1 MKVRNIV
8 LIVFSLLAL
17 LMLSSCNWDVFAGE
31 ELEVVAGDI
40 HNESASVL
48 FTGAAPRNLRVSKAG
63 YPDRITLSFST
74 VPHADFYRI
83 YRAEVDSTF
92 ENNGVYDDSLYWE
105 LLETVDD
112 TGGRSILYSDKK
124 DLSPSAN
131 KAYLYCVQ
139 AGSDYAEVFLETFP
153 EYSSVEMGWLLNP
166 PETLSADQG
175 IATDYIE
182 ITWSSVANVKGYNI
196 EYSTDKIDWTNIN
209 PRRIPPV
216 SINGKNSFFY
226 YPPEGEYGQTLYFR
240 VVSVQSNSESEASV
254 TRTGYTFVEG
264 APAAPQNGDVSK
276 ADFANKIELSW
287 DIPTRQSADLP
298 YTWEITRMEPGKD
311 ESVILRF
318 KSHDGA
324 GGTNIEEF
332 NAGDIEIKE
341 ESDRYTMIDSFE
353 LEPNVEYE
361 YSIKAYCEV
370 KDDDGVSQGTFPGPA
385 VRLTGYLL
393 SPPTDFEYSVNYD
406 TKEMFITV
414 GAPLGYNDSRNWHY
428 KILAG
433 HNTGTSS
440 SSVSW
445 NTLDRQ
451 PSVEESYS
459 FEEVFSDSFKYNE
472 FQFIVVNDEGEE
484 SNPSRTIA
492 PDEIKA
498 NDFKIVANGIPDDG
512 ASANSAGIYP
522 VVFTTT
528 EEASGVMIEIEAA
541 RNSDG
546 SDSVGTATIS
556 ASDLVD
562 GNNALPADISP
573 SSLFTEYYFR
583 ARKTNPFGRTT
594 SWSSWQRG
602 WGGLTGS
609 AYIDMFEMWIL
620 KPWEHLSELPDDLRS
635 KWDPSN
641 CTLSDKILNPSMDSQ
656 YADSMT
662 SKYHGGKLEYST
674 ANLQIGN
681 ITDLMN
687 TSSVDVTFKY
697 TNFGE
702 HEDLAGTGTYT
713 MYEAKN
719 SGKGNGV
726 SGNIRV
732 TSSKYPAVVDF
743 SNLDTNNKQFTG
755 SYRLNQG
762 GRGYENVP
770 AN

>member
-92 ENNGVYDDSLYWE
+92 ENNGVYDDSLHWDLIDY
-105 LLETVDD
+105 VDD
-112 TGGRSILYSDKK
+112 AGGRSILYSDQT

-240 VVSVQSNSESEASV
+240 VVSVQSNSKSNASV

-276 ADFANKIELSW
+276 ADFADRIELSW
-287 DIPTRQSADLP
+287 DIPSRQSADLP
-298 YTWEITRMEPGKD
+298 YTWEITRMAPGED
-311 ESVILRF
+311 ESIILRF
-318 KSHDGA
+318 KSHDEE
-324 GGTNIEEF
+324 GTNVEEF
-332 NAGDIEIKE
+332 NAGNIELRE
-341 ESDRYTMIDSFE
+341 EGDRYIMVDSFE

-370 KDDDGVSQGTFPGPA
+370 KDDDGVSQGSFPGPA

-406 TKEMFITV
+406 TREMFITV
-414 GAPLGYNDSRNWHY
+414 GAPLGYNDSRDWHY
-428 KILAG
+428 KILAA
-433 HNTGTSS
+433 HNTGTGN
-440 SSVSW
+440 SSVVW
-445 NTLDRQ
+445 DTLDRQ

-459 FEEVFSDSFKYNE
+459 FEEVFSDSFEYNE
-472 FQFIVVNDEGEE
+472 FQFIVVNSEGEE
-484 SNPSRTIA
+484 SQPSRTIA

-498 NDFKIVANGIPDDG
+498 NDFKVVANGLPDDG

-528 EEASGVMIEIEAA
+528 KEAPGVMIEIEAA
-541 RNSDG
+541 RNVDG
-546 SDSVGTATIS
+546 SDPVGTVMIS

-635 KWDPSN
+635 KWDPAN
-641 CTLSDKILNPSMDSQ
+641 CSLSDKILNPSMDSQ

-662 SKYHGGKLEYST
+662 SKYGGKLEYST
-674 ANLQIGN
+674 ANLQIGS

-702 HEDLAGTGTYT
+702 HEDLSGTGTYT
-713 MYEAKN
+713 MYAAKN

-732 TSSKYPAVVDF
+732 TSSKYPAVIDF
-743 SNLDTNNKQFTG
+743 SDLDTNNKQFTG
-755 SYRLNQG
+755 NYRLNQG

>member
-8 LIVFSLLAL
+8 LIVFSLLSL

-63 YPDRITLSFST
+63 YPDRITLSFSA

-92 ENNGVYDDSLYWE
+92 ENNGVYDDSLHWDLIDY
-105 LLETVDD
+105 VDD
-112 TGGRSILYSDKK
+112 AGGRSILYSDQT

-226 YPPEGEYGQTLYFR
+226 YPPESEYGQTLYFR

-264 APAAPQNGDVSK
+264 APAAPTDVTVSK
-276 ADFANKIELSW
+276 ADYADKIELTWAKPS
-287 DIPTRQSADLP
+287 RESENLP
-298 YTWEITRMEPGKD
+298 YTWEITRLAPG
-311 ESVILRF
+311 ENETTILTF
-318 KSHDGA
+318 KSDGSLITEEVAA
-324 GGTNIEEF
+324 GNIEVRLEGETYIIQDFF
-332 NAGDIEIKE
+332 NVH
-341 ESDRYTMIDSFE
+341 
-353 LEPNVEYE
+353 PNVEYE
-361 YSIKAYCEV
+361 YSIKAYCAVRDE
-370 KDDDGVSQGTFPGPA
+370 DTPDTEEPPIYPGPA
-385 VRLTGYLL
+385 TRVTGYLL

-406 TKEMFITV
+406 TREMFITV
-414 GAPLGYNDSRNWHY
+414 GAPLGYNDSRDWHY
-428 KILAG
+428 KILAA
-433 HNTGTSS
+433 HNTGTGN
-440 SSVSW
+440 SSVVW
-445 NTLDRQ
+445 DTLDRQ

-459 FEEVFSDSFKYNE
+459 FEEVFSDSFEYNE
-472 FQFIVVNDEGEE
+472 FQFIVVNSEGEE
-484 SNPSRTIA
+484 SQPSRTIA

-498 NDFKIVANGIPDDG
+498 NDFKVVANGLPDDG

-528 EEASGVMIEIEAA
+528 KEAPGVMIEIEAA
-541 RNSDG
+541 RNVDG
-546 SDSVGTATIS
+546 SDPVGTVMIS

-573 SSLFTEYYFR
+573 ASLFTEYYFR

-635 KWDPSN
+635 KWDPAN
-641 CTLSDKILNPSMDSQ
+641 CSLSDKILNPSMDSQ

-662 SKYHGGKLEYST
+662 SKYGGKLEYST
-674 ANLQIGN
+674 ANLQIGS

-702 HEDLAGTGTYT
+702 HEDLSGTGTYT

-732 TSSKYPAVVDF
+732 TSSKYPAVIDF
-743 SNLDTNNKQFTG
+743 SDLDTNNKQFTG
-755 SYRLNQG
+755 NYRLNQG

>member
-8 LIVFSLLAL
+8 LIVFSLLSL

-31 ELEVVAGDI
+31 ELEVIAGDI
-40 HNESASVL
+40 HDESASVL

-92 ENNGVYDDSLYWE
+92 ENDGVYDDSLFWE
-105 LLETVDD
+105 LIDFVPDN
-112 TGGRSILYSDKK
+112 GGQSILYID
-124 DLSPSAN
+124 DEGLSESAS

-175 IATDYIE
+175 IASDYIE
-182 ITWSSVANVKGYNI
+182 ITWSSVSNVKGYNI

-216 SINGKNSFFY
+216 SINGTNSFFY
-226 YPPEGEYGQTLYFR
+226 YPPESEYGQTLYFR
-240 VVSVQSNSESEASV
+240 IVSVQSNSESDPSV

-264 APAAPQNGDVSK
+264 APAAPTDVTISK
-276 ADFANKIELSW
+276 ADYANKIELTWAKPS
-287 DIPTRQSADLP
+287 RESESLP
-298 YTWEITRMEPGKD
+298 YTWEITRLAPG
-311 ESVILRF
+311 ENETTILTF
-318 KSHDGA
+318 KSDGSLITEIVA
-324 GGTNIEEF
+324 
-332 NAGDIEIKE
+332 AGDIDVNLEGE
-341 ESDRYTMIDSFE
+341 TYVVQDSFNVS
-353 LEPNVEYE
+353 PNVEYE
-361 YSIKAYCEV
+361 YSIKAYCAV
-370 KDDDGVSQGTFPGPA
+370 KDEDAPDTEEAVLYPGPA
-385 VRLTGYLL
+385 ARVTGYLL
-393 SPPTDFEYSVNYD
+393 SPPTDFEYSVDYD

-414 GAPLGYNDSRNWHY
+414 GAPLGYNDSKDWSY
-428 KILAG
+428 KIEGRHNSGTEAG
-433 HNTGTSS
+433 PWETLGDNPK
-440 SSVSW
+440 VS
-445 NTLDRQ
+445 
-451 PSVEESYS
+451 ESYS
-459 FEEVFSDSFKYNE
+459 FSKVYTNQNE
-472 FQFIVVNDEGEE
+472 FRFSVVNGSEV
-484 SNPSRTIA
+484 SSPSIVIA

-512 ASANSAGIYP
+512 AAANSSGIYP

-528 EEASGVMIEIEAA
+528 EEASGVTIEVEAA

-546 SDSVGTATIS
+546 SDSVGTVTIS

-562 GNNALPADISP
+562 GNNSLPADISP

-641 CTLSDKILNPSMDSQ
+641 CSLSDKILNPSIDSQ
-656 YADSMT
+656 KSDSMP
-662 SKYHGGKLEYST
+662 SKYNGGKVEYST
-674 ANLQIGN
+674 ANLQIGS
-681 ITDLMN
+681 ITDIMN

-702 HEDLAGTGTYT
+702 HEDLSGNGTYT

-732 TSSKYPAVVDF
+732 TSSMYPAVIDF
-743 SNLDTNNKQFTG
+743 SSLDTNNKQFTG
-755 SYRLNQG
+755 NYRLNQS